1 MDERA
6 AAGPDKLIS
15 ASSLAPIT
23 YSTTLGLSPL
33 LDRATGM
40 EFHPDLRVPVAAT
53 RSNGGQQLP
62 RTKSPAPLPVRGEK

>member
-23 YSTTLGLSPL
+23 HSTPLGLSPL

-40 EFHPDLRVPVAAT
+40 AFHPELHVPVAAT
-53 RSNGGQQLP
+53 RGHGGQQLP
-62 RTKSPAPLPVRGEK
+62 RTEKSRPLPVRGEK